1 MITIETK
8 SNQMTRS
15 IKFSSKTA
23 LPQFTEPARAR
34 LVSKTSP
41 LIRFIERSKLK
52 DCCFRRYYSTLC
64 TMNRKTRLFFFFA
77 KTRDIIM
84 SLGTVKKF
92 KKINL
97 LTINQRVACN
107 FQSQLIL
114 HTQMYNLST

>member
-1 MITIETK
+1 MIAIETK

-15 IKFSSKTA
+15 IKFSSRTA
-23 LPQFTEPARAR
+23 LPQFTEPARTR
-34 LVSKTSP
+34 LVSKIFP
-41 LIRFIERSKLK
+41 LIRFIERSQLK

-64 TMNRKTRLFFFFA
+64 TMNPKTRLFFFFA

-97 LTINQRVACN
+97 LTINQRVARN